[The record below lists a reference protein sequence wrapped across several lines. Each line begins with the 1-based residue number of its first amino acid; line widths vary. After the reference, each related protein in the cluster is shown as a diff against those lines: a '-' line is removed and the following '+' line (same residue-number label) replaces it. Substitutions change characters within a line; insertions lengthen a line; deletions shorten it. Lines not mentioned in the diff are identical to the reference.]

1 MINFIARHSI
11 SSLLGAPRTE
21 PYFPRGRSET
31 RIEQVARDL
40 RISGWLRNKLRGQSY
55 GWRGWRD
62 RKFFRDAWHRG
73 GGRGRRERRWR
84 RILRIGQPRGARH
97 RGPRFQLRVQ
107 GIGHAF
113 REVVE
118 RVEVA
123 GERVPVL
130 RCSTVHVVRERG
142 ARGRFS

>member
-11 SSLLGAPRTE
+11 PSLLEAPRTE
-21 PYFPRGRSET
+21 SYFPRGRSET
-31 RIEQVARDL
+31 RVEQVARDL
-40 RISGWLRNKLRGQSY
+40 RISGWLRDKFRGQSH
-55 GWRGWRD
+55 GWRRWRD
-62 RKFFRDAWHRG
+62 RKFLRDAWHCG
-73 GGRGRRERRWR
+73 ECYGCRERHWR
-84 RILRIGQPRGARH
+84 RILRIGQPWGARH

-107 GIGHAF
+107 GVGHAF

-130 RCSTVHVVRERG
+130 RRSTVYVVREGG